1 MSIPFFNDF
10 PARRAAWLDGRGTA
24 GDIVISTRARLARNL
39 KAFPFPHF
47 ASAVELG
54 TIYGDLARRLPKF
67 PAFAGGWLLD
77 MAELDATMQTAL
89 REMNLASTEL
99 VKDPQH
105 RGLVLSRNL
114 ALSAMINEKDHVRL
128 VAFRAGFEP
137 AGALADVLAVDDHL
151 DTAIEPAF
159 AEDFGYL
166 TASPVDVG
174 TGLDLSA
181 LIHLPGL
188 VLAGEI
194 DKVLNALR
202 QLQFSV
208 RGLSGGGNTVR
219 GALFRISNLIT
230 LGRDET
236 EIAEDFTTH
245 VGKIITYERAARDQ
259 LYARD
264 PLGVEDMAHR
274 SLAAV
279 RQARLITSQETYDHL
294 SSIRLGTGLGLLDPV
309 DPGLLNRVLVQL
321 QTAHLELAAGRKL
334 VGRDKTAARAAM
346 LREVFAAE

>member
-1 MSIPFFNDF
+1 MIPFFEDF
-10 PARRAAWLDGRGTA
+10 QERQAAWLDARGTA
-24 GDIVISTRARLARNL
+24 GDIVVSTRARLARNL
-39 KAFPFPHF
+39 RAFPFPHH
-47 ASAVELG
+47 ASEVELG
-54 TIYGDLARRLPKF
+54 TIYGDLARRLPGF
-67 PAFAGGWLLD
+67 PAFADGWLLD
-77 MAELDATMQTAL
+77 MAELNPTMHAAL
-89 REMNLASTEL
+89 REMSLASRAL
-99 VKDPQH
+99 VKNPQH
-105 RGLVLSRNL
+105 RGLVLSGDL
-114 ALSAMINEKDHVRL
+114 ALSGMINEKDHVRL
-128 VAFRAGFEP
+128 VAYRAGFDP
-137 AGALADVLAVDDHL
+137 AGALADVLQVDDHL
-151 DTAIEPAF
+151 DDAIEPAF
-159 AEDFGYL
+159 AEDLGYL

-208 RGLSGGGNTVR
+208 QGLSGGGNTVR

-230 LGRDET
+230 LGRDEM
-236 EIAEDFTTH
+236 EIADDFRIH
-245 VGKIITYERAARDQ
+245 VGKILTYERSARDQ

-264 PLGVEDMAHR
+264 PLGIEDMAHR

-279 RQARLITSQETYDHL
+279 RNARLITAQETYDHL
-294 SSIRLGTGLGLLDPV
+294 SSIRLGTGLGLLEPV

-321 QTAHLELAAGRKL
+321 QTAHLELAAGQAL
-334 VGRDKTAARAAM
+334 AGREKTAARAAM